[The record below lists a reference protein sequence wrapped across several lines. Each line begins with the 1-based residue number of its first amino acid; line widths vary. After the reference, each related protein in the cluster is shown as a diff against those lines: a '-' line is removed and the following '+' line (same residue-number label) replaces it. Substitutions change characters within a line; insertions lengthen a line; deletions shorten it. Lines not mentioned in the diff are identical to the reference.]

1 MTDRQATEIGSGTAS
16 DEAGEPPVTES
27 ATAPGSDPRRLW
39 AVGVWVALFVI
50 AVTAFGL
57 PTDPVYAFV
66 WLWALAVAWRFGQP
80 WRTHFRFARDWVPVV
95 TLLTLYNFSR
105 GFADNIRTPHIH
117 EMINAD
123 KWMFGWLTGGKIPTV
138 WLQQHL
144 YDPGKVHWWEALV
157 TLTYF
162 SHFVAS
168 LAAGITLWLVSRERW
183 AQYMRRWFV
192 LGLAGLVTYFL
203 YPAAPPWWAS
213 LHGDLA
219 DPVARLS
226 LRGGQ
231 ELGLH
236 GAFSIVRM
244 GQSASNL
251 VAAMPSL
258 HSAYALMV
266 VLFFAR
272 LVRKRYWP
280 LLALYPLAMT
290 FALVYSGEHYVIDV
304 LVGWAYVVG
313 SFLLVW
319 LGERWWTKRK
329 AAREVA
335 DPAPAPAKSAA

>member
-1 MTDRQATEIGSGTAS
+1 MTDRQAADIGSVQAP
-16 DEAGEPPVTES
+16 ERAEEPPGNAPAAAS
-27 ATAPGSDPRRLW
+27 GATGRRARAVAVW
-39 AVGVWVALFVI
+39 AVLFAVAV
-50 AVTAFGL
+50 AAFGL

-66 WLWALAVAWRFGQP
+66 WLWALAIAWRFGQP

-95 TLLTLYNFSR
+95 VLLTLYNFSR
-105 GFADNIRTPHIH
+105 GFADGVRAPHVH
-117 EMINAD
+117 ELIDAD

-138 WLQQHL
+138 WLQERL
-144 YDPGKVHWWEALV
+144 YDPHQVQWWEALV

-168 LAAGITLWLVSRERW
+168 LGAGITLWLVSRQRW

-192 LGLAGLVTYFL
+192 LGLAGLATYFL

-213 LHGDLA
+213 VHGVLT
-219 DPVARLS
+219 DPVLRVS
-226 LRGGQ
+226 LRGGK

-236 GAFSIVRM
+236 GAFSVVRM
-244 GQSASNL
+244 GQAASNQ

-290 FALVYSGEHYVIDV
+290 FSLVYSGEHYVIDV
-304 LVGWAYVVG
+304 LVGWTYVVV
-313 SFLLVW
+313 SFVLVW
-319 LGERWWTKRK
+319 LGERWWASRK
-329 AAREVA
+329 AAREAAGEASREPV
-335 DPAPAPAKSAA
+335 SAA